1 MDIKMKKQDYSKTS
15 GKDWMGNSLKKGDKV
30 FVVHFNNPNGKNS
43 TKIISRSPNASRG
56 SRDFITLNKRHIVE

>member
-1 MDIKMKKQDYSKTS
+1 MDIKMKKQNYSKTS

-43 TKIISRSPNASRG
+43 TKIISRSPNASRESKG
-56 SRDFITLNKRHIVE
+56 FIIRNQKHIVE